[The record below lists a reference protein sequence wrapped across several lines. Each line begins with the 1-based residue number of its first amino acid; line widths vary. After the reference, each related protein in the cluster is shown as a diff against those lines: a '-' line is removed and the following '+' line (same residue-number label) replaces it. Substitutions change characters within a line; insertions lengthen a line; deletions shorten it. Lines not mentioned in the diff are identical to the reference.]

1 VKRPVSE
8 LARRG
13 VVAGVAAVAVLALV
27 GVVVFWPSGDAPS
40 LGVTAR
46 NLVDAKVTSVE
57 QSTCLSVEVP
67 EATEDCQR
75 VEARLSDGSVVFF
88 VVLAT
93 DTRIPELDE
102 GDRVVL
108 FESPSSPSEFRYS
121 FVDFQRGPPLLLL
134 ALVFAVVV
142 ILLGRWQGVRALAGL
157 VVSGLVLVGFLV
169 PSLLR
174 DSPAVLV
181 ALTAAAVIAFAAIY
195 LAHGVNMASSVALV
209 STLVSL
215 AMITLLA
222 VVVVSAA
229 RITGISDESA
239 QVLRITASAVDL
251 RGLLIAGIVIGALG
265 ALDDVT
271 VSQVSTVGAL
281 RRADPSMPAGRL
293 YQEASRVGRDHVA
306 STVNTLVLTYAG
318 AALPLLLLFAQ
329 GDQSVLRVLSGE
341 IVAIEIV
348 RTLVGSIGL
357 VLSVPIATLLAAH
370 VLRPSDEGTGQHVH

>member
-1 VKRPVSE
+1 
-8 LARRG
+8 

-215 AMITLLA
+215 AVITLLA